1 MITEFINYI
10 QNIKGYSGHT
20 AIAYRKDLT
29 QFVQFI
35 KKNYPGTR
43 WSTIT
48 RDMID
53 HYIMTLV
60 AYGEL
65 ATTTNRKLA
74 AISSLYGYF
83 IRQGLTTENP
93 CRYESRRKIA
103 EQVPNTIAPE
113 QLRAAYDHA
122 AGSVR
127 VMLGLLITTG
137 MRIGELLALTWADV
151 DVNGHCVT
159 LRGKG
164 SKYRKVSIQ
173 EEQLKEIAAVIDRQN
188 PSEHIFHTSQFET
201 RCMIYQALLPYC
213 SAKQLSPHAI
223 RHTFATELAKSGAN
237 AVTIQKQ
244 LGHSKL
250 ETTQKYIDIAQVTTN
265 GTCRIIKLH

>member
-20 AIAYRKDLT
+20 AIAYRKDLK

-35 KKNYPGTR
+35 KQNYEGAR

-103 EQVPNTIAPE
+103 EQVPNTISPE
-113 QLRAAYDHA
+113 QLRTAYDHA

-137 MRIGELLALTWADV
+137 MRIGELLSLTWADV
-151 DVNGHCVT
+151 DVNGQTIT
-159 LRGKG
+159 LHGKG
-164 SKYRKVSIQ
+164 AKERKVSVPT
-173 EEQLKEIAAVIDRQN
+173 EQLKEIAAVIDKQE
-188 PSEHIFHTSQFET
+188 PAEHIFHTSQFET

-213 SAKQLSPHAI
+213 AAKQLSPHAI

-237 AVTIQKQ
+237 ATTIQKQ